1 MGSSSW
7 FSSSSSTL
15 CCVELL
21 LLAARREKHHQDPK
35 DAKMAAL
42 SFGFFVCVSSWLR
55 PDPDWCHVTRVYFPT
70 FFSSLLSLSLTFRSF
85 QRSVRLSPFFF
96 FLWPPLAVSHTDVHS
111 GIGPCLCV
119 YTSRDDLNI
128 YVTPQRLLPV
138 CRWSA
143 VSLCCYFSYLYMYNS
158 LKIKNWWKEK
168 SLFSLHR

>member
-70 FFSSLLSLSLTFRSF
+70 FFSSLPSLSLTFRSF

-96 FLWPPLAVSHTDVHS
+96 FSLASLGRLSHRRTLRDWAVSVCIHF
-111 GIGPCLCV
+111 PRRFKYLC
-119 YTSRDDLNI
+119 YTAAAPSCVPLI
-128 YVTPQRLLPV
+128 
-138 CRWSA
+138 CS
-143 VSLCCYFSYLYMYNS
+143 
-158 LKIKNWWKEK
+158 
-168 SLFSLHR
+168 FSLLLFLLFIHVQFFKNQKLVEGEISF